1 MGYGKKRTF
10 EEVKAYVE
18 SQGETLI
25 DTTFTNG
32 YVKQSIVCG
41 KCKKIYKVTYNN
53 FYYHGTR
60 CSECSNK
67 FRAKKRMITYKQTKK
82 DIEREAPGYKVIEGG
97 TNYKNNTSKI
107 KVQCPK
113 KHTLLTSRDNFI
125 NRGRRCRKCYE
136 NRASKNNSMPF
147 DVAAKRCKKLGFE
160 LLKKARQINARS
172 KIKCNHCGYK
182 FNIPLT
188 SIFHKKSGCRSCKS
202 SYNERHIHG
211 ILKKLKKK
219 KLIFDYES
227 EIKLSY
233 YFPKEK
239 TCKSLKEL
247 SFDFIVFTNNGY
259 CFLIE
264 PDGIQHFKE
273 VEFFGGKKAYE
284 GYLSRDIIKSKHC
297 RKYGIPLLR
306 ISHNNID
313 QSEKLIEKLI
323 RHSDKNSVNKSY
335 LYYSSKNEYK
345 VLINKLK

>member
-1 MGYGKKRTF
+1 MGKQRTF
-10 EEVKAYVE
+10 EEVKSYVE
-18 SQGETLI
+18 SQGETLL
-25 DTTFTNG
+25 DTVFTNG

-41 KCKKIYKVTYNN
+41 RCDETYKVTYNN
-53 FYYHGTR
+53 FYYNGSR
-60 CSECSNK
+60 CPEC
-67 FRAKKRMITYKQTKK
+67 AKKDRADKK
-82 DIEREAPGYKVIEGG
+82 RIPFDTIKEQIEKVAPGYKVIGG
-97 TNYKNNTSKI
+97 KTNYKNNTSKI
-107 KVQCPK
+107 KLKCRRGHVYTTCSDNFLNRK
-113 KHTLLTSRDNFI
+113 RRCMKCRDNK
-125 NRGRRCRKCYE
+125 N
-136 NRASKNNSMPF
+136 SKQFSLSYDEAN
-147 DVAAKRCKKLGFE
+147 KRCKKLGFE
-160 LLKKARQINARS
+160 LLKKARQINAKS

-284 GYLSRDIIKSKHC
+284 GYLSRDVIKSKHC